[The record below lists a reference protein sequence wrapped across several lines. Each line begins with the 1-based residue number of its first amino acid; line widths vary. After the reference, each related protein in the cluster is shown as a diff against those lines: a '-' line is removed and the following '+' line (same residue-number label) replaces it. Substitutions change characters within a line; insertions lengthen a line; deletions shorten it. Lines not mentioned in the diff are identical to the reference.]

1 MRSDG
6 GARPTG
12 TQDGGRDHADQ
23 AGDLHRLRAA
33 WRRQS
38 LSAGWLAED
47 DWWTAAVDAVAQA
60 ACRDGSLRPAC
71 TQLGRARAQAGVGIS
86 EALTDVGA
94 LFRVLDQGTP
104 PLDVITAVA
113 EGWADAGLARLTG
126 ATCEDPL
133 TGLVS
138 FAYLRTRLR
147 EIYREYRQRGAS
159 PADTHRLVVV
169 DLPKRPDPW
178 RRISLVILVGHD
190 LRAAFPGG
198 DTLALDRPGRPSHW
212 CRRPRISRSG
222 SPACGG
228 RSARPS
234 APRSACSNCQP
245 SRRTPSASWTGWP
258 TDAAGTGAP
267 WRGRDPVPAARPMLR
282 ASRRGRGPQRT
293 ALGTKRA
300 GIERAGQLGCARE

>member
-12 TQDGGRDHADQ
+12 TQDGGQDHADQ
-23 AGDLHRLRAA
+23 ARDLHRLRAA

-38 LSAGWLAED
+38 LSTGWLAED
-47 DWWTAAVDAVAQA
+47 DWWTAAGDAVAQA
-60 ACRDGSLRPAC
+60 ACRDGSLRQAC
-71 TQLGRARAQAGVGIS
+71 TQLGRARAHAGVGIS
-86 EALTDVGA
+86 EALTDIGA

-178 RRISLVILVGHD
+178 RRIALVQATEDFTFRFTSLRRAI
-190 LRAAFPGG
+190 RAAFGTEVRLLKLPAQPEDAERLLDG
-198 DTLALDRPGRPSHW
+198 LAH
-212 CRRPRISRSG
+212 
-222 SPACGG
+222 
-228 RSARPS
+228 
-234 APRSACSNCQP
+234 
-245 SRRTPSASWTGWP
+245 
-258 TDAAGTGAP
+258 
-267 WRGRDPVPAARPMLR
+267 
-282 ASRRGRGPQRT
+282 
-293 ALGTKRA
+293 
-300 GIERAGQLGCARE
+300 

>member
-1 MRSDG
+1 MRSGG
-6 GARPTG
+6 GARHTG
-12 TQDGGRDHADQ
+12 PQDGGQDHADQ

-38 LSAGWLAED
+38 LSTGWLAED

-60 ACRDGSLRPAC
+60 ACRDGSLRQAC

-86 EALTDVGA
+86 EALTDIGA

-104 PLDVITAVA
+104 PLDVVTAVA

-198 DTLALDRPGRPSHW
+198 DTLALDRPGPAIALVQATEDFTFRFTSL
-212 CRRPRISRSG
+212 RRAIRAAFGTEVRMLKL
-222 SPACGG
+222 PA
-228 RSARPS
+228 
-234 APRSACSNCQP
+234 QP
-245 SRRTPSASWTGWP
+245 E
-258 TDAAGTGAP
+258 AA
-267 WRGRDPVPAARPMLR
+267 
-282 ASRRGRGPQRT
+282 
-293 ALGTKRA
+293 
-300 GIERAGQLGCARE
+300 ERLLDGLAH

>member
-6 GARPTG
+6 GVRRTSM
-12 TQDGGRDHADQ
+12 QDGGQDRADET
-23 AGDLHRLRAA
+23 GDLRQLRAA

-60 ACRDGSLRPAC
+60 ACRDGSLRQAC
-71 TQLGRARAQAGVGIS
+71 TMLGRARAQAGVGIG

-113 EGWADAGLARLTG
+113 EGWADAGLARMSG
-126 ATCEDPL
+126 AACEDPL

-138 FAYLRTRLR
+138 LAYLRTRLR
-147 EIYREYRQRGAS
+147 ELYRDAARQGS
-159 PADTHRLVVV
+159 EPADTHRLVVV
-169 DLPKRPDPW
+169 DLPRRPDPW

-198 DTLALDRPGRPSHW
+198 DTLALDRPGPAIALVQATEDFTFRFTSL
-212 CRRPRISRSG
+212 RRAI
-222 SPACGG
+222 
-228 RSARPS
+228 
-234 APRSACSNCQP
+234 
-245 SRRTPSASWTGWP
+245 
-258 TDAAGTGAP
+258 
-267 WRGRDPVPAARPMLR
+267 R
-282 ASRRGRGPQRT
+282 A
-293 ALGTKRA
+293 ALGTEVRMLKLPARPEDA
-300 GIERAGQLGCARE
+300 ERLLDGLAH

>member
-1 MRSDG
+1 M
-6 GARPTG
+6 
-12 TQDGGRDHADQ
+12 
-23 AGDLHRLRAA
+23 
-33 WRRQS
+33 
-38 LSAGWLAED
+38 
-47 DWWTAAVDAVAQA
+47 
-60 ACRDGSLRPAC
+60 
-71 TQLGRARAQAGVGIS
+71 GIS
-86 EALTDVGA
+86 EALTDIGA

-147 EIYREYRQRGAS
+147 EIYREHRQRGAS

-198 DTLALDRPGRPSHW
+198 DTLALDRPGPAIALVQATEDFTFRFTSL
-212 CRRPRISRSG
+212 RRAIRAAFGTEIRLLKLPTQPEDAERLLDG
-222 SPACGG
+222 LAHATPPA
-228 RSARPS
+228 P
-234 APRSACSNCQP
+234 APRGGDGTRCWRPA
-245 SRRTPSASWTGWP
+245 
-258 TDAAGTGAP
+258 DAAGLAEGT
-267 WRGRDPVPAARPMLR
+267 RPADG
-282 ASRRGRGPQRT
+282 RRGRRSNG
-293 ALGTKRA
+293 RA
-300 GIERAGQLGCARE
+300 S

>member
-6 GARPTG
+6 GVRRTG
-12 TQDGGRDHADQ
+12 TQDGGQDRADET
-23 AGDLHRLRAA
+23 GDLRRLRAA

-60 ACRDGSLRPAC
+60 ACRDGSLRQAC
-71 TQLGRARAQAGVGIS
+71 TMLGRARAQAGVGIS

-113 EGWADAGLARLTG
+113 EGWADAGLARMSG
-126 ATCEDPL
+126 AACEDPL

-147 EIYREYRQRGAS
+147 ELYRDAARQGS
-159 PADTHRLVVV
+159 EPTETHRLVVV
-169 DLPKRPDPW
+169 DLPRRPDPW

-198 DTLALDRPGRPSHW
+198 DTLALDRPGPAIALVQATEDFTFRFTSL
-212 CRRPRISRSG
+212 RRAI
-222 SPACGG
+222 
-228 RSARPS
+228 
-234 APRSACSNCQP
+234 
-245 SRRTPSASWTGWP
+245 
-258 TDAAGTGAP
+258 
-267 WRGRDPVPAARPMLR
+267 R
-282 ASRRGRGPQRT
+282 A
-293 ALGTKRA
+293 ALGTEVRMLKLPA
-300 GIERAGQLGCARE
+300 QPEDAERLLDGLAH

>member
-12 TQDGGRDHADQ
+12 TQDGGQDPADQ
-23 AGDLHRLRAA
+23 AGDLRQLRAA

-38 LSAGWLAED
+38 LSTGWLAED

-60 ACRDGSLRPAC
+60 ACRDGSLRQAC
-71 TQLGRARAQAGVGIS
+71 TMLGRARAQAGVGIS

-94 LFRVLDQGTP
+94 LFRVLDDGTP

-113 EGWADAGLARLTG
+113 EGWADAGLARMSG

-147 EIYREYRQRGAS
+147 EVYRESRQHS
-159 PADTHRLVVV
+159 TPVADTYRLVVV

-178 RRISLVILVGHD
+178 HRISLVILVGHD

-198 DTLALDRPGRPSHW
+198 DTLALDRPGPAIALVQATEDFTFRFTSL
-212 CRRPRISRSG
+212 RRAI
-222 SPACGG
+222 
-228 RSARPS
+228 
-234 APRSACSNCQP
+234 
-245 SRRTPSASWTGWP
+245 
-258 TDAAGTGAP
+258 
-267 WRGRDPVPAARPMLR
+267 R
-282 ASRRGRGPQRT
+282 A
-293 ALGTKRA
+293 ALGTEVRMLKLPTQPEDA
-300 GIERAGQLGCARE
+300 ERLLDGLAH

>member
-6 GARPTG
+6 VRHTG
-12 TQDGGRDHADQ
+12 MQDGGQDHVDDPS
-23 AGDLHRLRAA
+23 DLRQLRAA

-60 ACRDGSLRPAC
+60 ACRDGSLRQAC
-71 TQLGRARAQAGVGIS
+71 TMLGRARAQAGVGIS

-113 EGWADAGLARLTG
+113 EGWADAGLARMSG

-138 FAYLRTRLR
+138 FAYLRTRMR
-147 EIYREYRQRGAS
+147 ELYREAGQQGSA

-169 DLPKRPDPW
+169 ELPRRPDPW

-198 DTLALDRPGRPSHW
+198 DTLALDRPGPAIALVQATEDFTFRFTSL
-212 CRRPRISRSG
+212 RRAI
-222 SPACGG
+222 
-228 RSARPS
+228 
-234 APRSACSNCQP
+234 
-245 SRRTPSASWTGWP
+245 
-258 TDAAGTGAP
+258 
-267 WRGRDPVPAARPMLR
+267 R
-282 ASRRGRGPQRT
+282 A
-293 ALGTKRA
+293 ALGTEVRMLKLPARPEDA
-300 GIERAGQLGCARE
+300 ERLLDGLAH